1 MRGRRQAARQS
12 VCGGGSLGGDPR
24 SAAGASDI
32 ERLMPNPADPESDEI
47 SPRLTARLERE
58 QPPALPRGSR
68 AARRD
73 RMRSFNRPTVFPG
86 IRRFASA
93 SSSWPR
99 SVVVKLQAFGSG
111 HTLRRN
117 LSTHLGYIARAG
129 AAADGGRVRLFNQ
142 EQDDLDRLGFF
153 ARCRED
159 PRHYRLMIEP
169 GDDSPLPDIR
179 AFGRRFMA
187 ELEQER
193 GLRLEWAA
201 ADHHDTG
208 RPHLHIV
215 LRQRS
220 LDGRRVSL
228 GGPGAANRLRLKACE
243 LATEELGPLP
253 ERVFPE
259 LARVRSFTPADKVML
274 DHAVDERLKVS
285 NVPDHWRAPVL
296 RRLAYLEDRGL
307 IAVGGPTEWTVPNDL
322 RPRLL
327 RAQLDQERAYRAA
340 RIVRD
345 SAWRNEIGRLTP
357 AALGPGERLVGGL
370 VGVEGI
376 TPQRAG
382 AHCVVIEGG
391 DSRLAHFEF
400 RYAHAVMCLDRV
412 PPGAVVEVSATA
424 RTVRRSDQR
433 IAEIAAG
440 HGGLWS
446 TELHGRAAPSAHPRF
461 IRMHQAR
468 LESMSLDGACRAL
481 GDGRFEI
488 PADYCDRA
496 LQADLAKWGPA
507 DLQARVLDDRPLDE
521 QIRAPGLTWLDRL
534 MTHEERPRFA
544 GPFGDQVAEALP
556 EREKRL
562 RMTGLGSGAPLVL
575 SPADIRKLQAMELRS
590 VMEPLEKT
598 GKAVFL
604 TKDGQQAAGQYV
616 MRVHIS
622 GSPYAVLEGHSAF
635 HLVTWKPG
643 MEAARGRWIEAAV
656 RDGQSDFRS
665 IRNAVRQF
673 GLG

>member
-1 MRGRRQAARQS
+1 
-12 VCGGGSLGGDPR
+12 
-24 SAAGASDI
+24 
-32 ERLMPNPADPESDEI
+32 
-47 SPRLTARLERE
+47 
-58 QPPALPRGSR
+58 
-68 AARRD
+68 
-73 RMRSFNRPTVFPG
+73 MRSFNRPTGSPG
-86 IRRFASA
+86 VRRFGSA

-99 SVVVKLQAFGSG
+99 SVVVKLQVFGSAP
-111 HTLRRN
+111 TARRN
-117 LSTHLGYIARAG
+117 LATHLSYIARSGAG
-129 AAADGGRVRLFNQ
+129 TEGERVRLFNQ
-142 EQDDLDRLGFF
+142 DQDDLDRLSFF

-179 AFGRRFMA
+179 AFGRLFMA
-187 ELEQER
+187 ELERER

-243 LATEELGPLP
+243 LATDELGPLP
-253 ERVFPE
+253 ERVLPE
-259 LARVRSFTPADKVML
+259 LARVRSFTPADQVML
-274 DHAVDERLKVS
+274 DHAVDERLNVS
-285 NVPDHWRAPVL
+285 ILPDHWRATVL

-307 IAVGGPTEWTVPNDL
+307 IAAGGPTEWAVPSDL

-345 SAWRNEIGRLTP
+345 SVWRSEIGRLTP
-357 AALGPGERLVGGL
+357 AALGLGERLVGGF
-370 VGVEGI
+370 VSVEGI

-382 AHCVVIEGG
+382 AHCAVIDGADG
-391 DSRLAHFEF
+391 RLAHFEF
-400 RYAHAVMCLDRV
+400 RYAHSVMCLDRV

-424 RTVRRSDQR
+424 RTTRRSDQR
-433 IAEIAAG
+433 IAEIAAA

-446 TELHGRAAPSAHPRF
+446 VELHGRAAPSAHPRF

-488 PADYCDRA
+488 PTDYCERA
-496 LQADLAKWGPA
+496 LRADLAKWGPA
-507 DLQARVLDDRPLDE
+507 DHQARVLDDRPLDE

-534 MTHEERPRFA
+534 MTNEERVRYA
-544 GPFGDQVAEALP
+544 GPFGAHVAEALP

-562 RMTGLGSGAPLVL
+562 RMTGLGSGDPLVL
-575 SPADIRKLQAMELRS
+575 SPADVRKLQAMELRS

-598 GKAVFL
+598 GRAVFL

-616 MRVHIS
+616 TRVHIS
-622 GSPYAVLEGHSAF
+622 GSPHAILEGQSAF
-635 HLVTWKPG
+635 HLVAWKPG
-643 MEAARGRWIEAAV
+643 MEAARGRWIEAVV
-656 RDGQSDFRS
+656 REGRSEFRTV
-665 IRNAVRQF
+665 RNAMRQF